1 MLSVK
6 RVTDVS
12 LSSADERALKY
23 EANSNWILET
33 QSLKHLYQ
41 TKGLHPY
48 LILREAFEEVVGGGS
63 SNFKLGLKCAG
74 LRSPSPP
81 GRLLL
86 PKGKKSDTVEKRI
99 CINCFHLLLIRS

>member
-41 TKGLHPY
+41 LRDYT
-48 LILREAFEEVVGGGS
+48 LILS
-63 SNFKLGLKCAG
+63 SEKPLKKWWGEGAQILNWASNVLVCG
-74 LRSPSPP
+74 PP
-81 GRLLL
+81 PPRQAAV
-86 PKGKKSDTVEKRI
+86 TKR
-99 CINCFHLLLIRS
+99 